1 MGQLATALAE
11 LHRIHRQLADL
22 RDRMDRGPKQVKAAE
37 ANVAKAEQD
46 HQAAKDAYKQ
56 AKIGADQKQLQL
68 REREAKLL
76 DWQGKLMQ
84 AQSNR
89 EYQALKDQIAADQ
102 QANSVL
108 ADEILEALE
117 KLDTLTAAIKTAAG
131 NLATL
136 QAEAD
141 KIHKR
146 VADQTAMLQGEFAR
160 VEGELVTAEKV
171 LPEEFKAELQ
181 RIAKARG
188 EDAMAN
194 VEGDCCGGCYQ
205 TLTPQTIEL
214 LRQDKLLFCKSCGR
228 LLYMA
233 G

>member
-1 MGQLATALAE
+1 MGQLSTALAE
-11 LHRIHRQLADL
+11 LHRIQRQLADL

-37 ANVAKAEQD
+37 ANVAKSEQE
-46 HQAAKDAYKQ
+46 HQQAKDTYKQ
-56 AKIGADQKQLQL
+56 AKIQADQKQLQL

-108 ADEILEALE
+108 ADEILESLE
-117 KLDTLTAAIKTAAG
+117 KLDVLQAAIKSAAA

-136 QAEAD
+136 QGEAD
-141 KIHKR
+141 KVRQR
-146 VADQTAMLQGEFAR
+146 VAEQQQLLEAEFAR
-160 VEGELVTAEKV
+160 VQAQLESAESV
-171 LPEEFKAELQ
+171 LPEDFRAELA

-188 EDAMAN
+188 AEALAA

-205 TLTPQTIEL
+205 TLTQQTLEL
-214 LRQDKLLFCKSCGR
+214 LRQDKTLFCKSCGR

-233 G
+233 S

>member
-11 LHRIHRQLADL
+11 LHRIHRQQADL
-22 RDRMDRGPKQVKAAE
+22 RDRMERGPKQVKAAE
-37 ANVAKAEQD
+37 ANVAKADAE
-46 HQAAKDAYKQ
+46 HQQAKDAFKA
-56 AKIGADQKQLQL
+56 AKISADQKQLQL

-108 ADEILEALE
+108 ADEILESLE
-117 KLDTLTAAIKTAAG
+117 KLDTLQAAIKVAAG

-136 QAEAD
+136 QGEAD
-141 KIHKR
+141 KVRAR
-146 VADQTAMLQGEFAR
+146 VAEQNKQLEAELAR
-160 VEGELVTAEKV
+160 VQVQLKSAEEV
-171 LPEEFKAELQ
+171 LPDDFKTELH
-181 RIAKARG
+181 RIAKVRA
-188 EDAMAN
+188 EEALAS

-205 TLTPQTIEL
+205 TLTPQTLEL
-214 LRQDKLLFCKSCGR
+214 LRQDKLVFCKSCGR